1 MKNINL
7 ALALVIFKKKK
18 TKSCLVLVFFFSLL
32 CFLNCYI
39 LILQARWDEVHG
51 MTTQRGSK
59 LRGALD
65 EIRANAMLLDQ
76 LIGWLTAAEANLS
89 AQSHEILPDNLP
101 IIEQLLHDHQ
111 VRL

>member
-1 MKNINL
+1 
-7 ALALVIFKKKK
+7 
-18 TKSCLVLVFFFSLL
+18 
-32 CFLNCYI
+32 
-39 LILQARWDEVHG
+39 
-51 MTTQRGSK
+51 
-59 LRGALD
+59 
-65 EIRANAMLLDQ
+65 MLLDQ